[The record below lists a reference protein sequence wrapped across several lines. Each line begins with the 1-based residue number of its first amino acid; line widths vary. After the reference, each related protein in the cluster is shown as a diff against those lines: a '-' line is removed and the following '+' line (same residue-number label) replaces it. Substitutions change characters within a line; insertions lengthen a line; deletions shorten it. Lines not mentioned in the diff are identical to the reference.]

1 MKERA
6 KTLDKNVKN
15 LNKSEDHSKMKNNIK
30 QKKQSNEQKKKKK
43 LLKNKKNKKENKK
56 LEDES
61 HISLDNDIK
70 KDDLYSLLEINRN
83 ANNEEIRNAYRSL
96 VFKYHPDKN
105 KTDPDATSKFIN
117 ISRAYKILSNK
128 QSRIIYDETGEYD
141 DEEGKDKIN
150 IHTSIND
157 FRKKI
162 SIKDIANY
170 NNKYKNSKEEEE
182 DLMKFYIQ
190 QKGNI
195 TNILDTIP
203 YSTNKDIKRYIKIYE
218 KLFKLKK
225 LTRYDEYEKTKNN
238 INLINKNFEEEKE
251 AKEILEKLSKQISER
266 NTVKRNFNDYL
277 LELAK
282 KYESDKIEEIND
294 EINENDFQNIAKGL
308 KKRQNLKK
316 KKK

>member
-1 MKERA
+1 
-6 KTLDKNVKN
+6 
-15 LNKSEDHSKMKNNIK
+15 
-30 QKKQSNEQKKKKK
+30 
-43 LLKNKKNKKENKK
+43 
-56 LEDES
+56 
-61 HISLDNDIK
+61 
-70 KDDLYSLLEINRN
+70 
-83 ANNEEIRNAYRSL
+83 
-96 VFKYHPDKN
+96 
-105 KTDPDATSKFIN
+105 
-117 ISRAYKILSNK
+117 
-128 QSRIIYDETGEYD
+128 
-141 DEEGKDKIN
+141 
-150 IHTSIND
+150 
-157 FRKKI
+157 
-162 SIKDIANY
+162 
-170 NNKYKNSKEEEE
+170 
-182 DLMKFYIQ
+182 MKFYIQ

-225 LTRYDEYEKTKNN
+225 LTRYDEYAKTKNN

-308 KKRQNLKK
+308 KKRQNLKRK
-316 KKK
+316 KNDNQ

>member
-1 MKERA
+1 
-6 KTLDKNVKN
+6 
-15 LNKSEDHSKMKNNIK
+15 
-30 QKKQSNEQKKKKK
+30 
-43 LLKNKKNKKENKK
+43 
-56 LEDES
+56 
-61 HISLDNDIK
+61 
-70 KDDLYSLLEINRN
+70 
-83 ANNEEIRNAYRSL
+83 
-96 VFKYHPDKN
+96 
-105 KTDPDATSKFIN
+105 
-117 ISRAYKILSNK
+117 
-128 QSRIIYDETGEYD
+128 
-141 DEEGKDKIN
+141 
-150 IHTSIND
+150 
-157 FRKKI
+157 
-162 SIKDIANY
+162 
-170 NNKYKNSKEEEE
+170 
-182 DLMKFYIQ
+182 MKFYIQ

-308 KKRQNLKK
+308 KKRQNLK
-316 KKK
+316 